1 MTNIVRDGSKFIV
14 YTEQW
19 YQRSWRPM
27 MAFVYMLLC
36 ILDYGVRPM
45 INYIIYKKSNNLA
58 ETVSIIKD
66 LDSVVQIKIIELI
79 KEETLKPI
87 LSEFV
92 HLAFGAILGV
102 AAFSRGQRKNF
113 LEGSIEENYISKNNE
128 SYSNNKRD
136 LENLNN
142 ENDSK

>member
-1 MTNIVRDGSKFIV
+1 MKVDKVDNKFIV

-27 MAFVYMLLC
+27 MAFVYMMLC
-36 ILDYGVRPM
+36 VLDYGVRPLV
-45 INYIIYKKSNNLA
+45 NYIIYKKSDNLA
-58 ETVSIIKD
+58 DVVSTIKD
-66 LDSVVQIKIIELI
+66 LDPVVQVKVIDSM

-113 LEGSIEENYISKNNE
+113 LEGSIEENYIKNIE
-128 SYSNNKRD
+128 TNNK
-136 LENLNN
+136 
-142 ENDSK
+142 

>member
-1 MTNIVRDGSKFIV
+1 MERRDSKFIT

-27 MAFVYMLLC
+27 MAFVYMILC
-36 ILDYGVRPM
+36 ILDYGVRPLV
-45 INYIIYKKSNNLA
+45 NYMIYKKSNDLS
-58 ETVSIIKD
+58 EIVSIIED
-66 LDSVVQIKIIELI
+66 LDSAVQIKIIDLM
-79 KEETLKPI
+79 KEETIKPI

-113 LEGSIEENYISKNNE
+113 LEGSIKENYIIRNNE
-128 SYSNNKRD
+128 ID
-136 LENLNN
+136 IE
-142 ENDSK
+142 SKEEVKSR